1 VHIEKIEVGMLMPK
15 MTVRKLLRVVRFTS
29 TILACR
35 KQELKK
41 IEFGLKKRKIQLH
54 YNLARIVIFI

>member
-41 IEFGLKKRKIQLH
+41 IEFGLKKRNTATL
-54 YNLARIVIFI
+54 